1 MVRVYIALELSWPV
15 IRQAWLFRPAW
26 VPLNPCQPP
35 HHPFSESGHR
45 GDVGGRGYLEM
56 CMSHRLGT
64 IPNAGLNNSELG
76 RESVLYPHN

>member
-26 VPLNPCQPP
+26 VRLNPCQPP
-35 HHPFSESGHR
+35 PDPFPESGHR
-45 GDVGGRGYLEM
+45 CD
-56 CMSHRLGT
+56 LGADLT
-64 IPNAGLNNSELG
+64 AGLNNSEPG